1 MLVRAIFVLHLIG
14 FAAYLG
20 AGFAQLQLMKK
31 SVVSTGAMRAELEK
45 MAAKVIVMIEVPAI
59 MLQIATGI
67 AKLVMTPE
75 WLKQGWLHGKLTC
88 VFFLLI
94 LSNVEMFNARAIVR
108 LREDGVVESEIEARK
123 KRHNVYGTIGSVLVV
138 LLLGCVTV
146 GLR

>member
-31 SVVSTGAMRAELEK
+31 SLASTGAMREELEK
-45 MAAKVIVMIEVPAI
+45 LAAKVIVAIEVPAI

-67 AKLVMTPE
+67 VKLVMTPE

-94 LSNVEMFNARAIVR
+94 LSHVEMFNARAIVR
-108 LREDGVVESEIEARK
+108 MRGDGAAESEIEAKK
-123 KRHNVYGTIGSVLVV
+123 KRHDVYGTIGAVLVV
-138 LLLGCVTV
+138 ALLGCVTV

>member
-20 AGFAQLQLMKK
+20 AGFAQLRLMKK
-31 SVVSTGAMRAELEK
+31 SLVMTGEMRTELEK
-45 MAAKVIVMIEVPAI
+45 WAAKVIVAIELPAI
-59 MLQIATGI
+59 MLQVATGI
-67 AKLVMTPE
+67 GKILMTPE

-94 LSNVEMFNARAIVR
+94 LSHVEMFNARAIVR
-108 LREDGVVESEIEARK
+108 MREDGAAESEIEAKK
-123 KRHNVYGTIGSVLVV
+123 KRHNVYGTIGTVLVLA
-138 LLLGCVTV
+138 LLACVTV